1 MRQKVSHVKVEFG
14 SRNSPHR
21 TRDPHS
27 LQYSFVEQEV
37 SRVKVMFEAKEG
49 RLRSERDAARRQLE
63 ATEAARDALEAQVGA
78 PPPPPMRA
86 LFAVSLWCSRV

>member
-1 MRQKVSHVKVEFG
+1 MFEAKRLT
-14 SRNSPHR
+14 SPHTHK
-21 TRDPHS
+21 TR
-27 LQYSFVEQEV
+27 SFVEQEV

-78 PPPPPMRA
+78 PHPPPPMRA